1 MGERFGNRVVTAD
14 QMKKLEGN
22 AIEKQGIPSILL
34 MEHAALAVFEQLK
47 DRRKVLILV
56 GNGKNGGDA
65 VALGRLLLG
74 RGINCDFMTFY
85 EKTECAELLQ
95 QWDILDAVGYAYRIF
110 EANGELPNFESYDA
124 IADGVFGIGLNRTVN
139 RDTVTVFNRINEVTK
154 ADGKR
159 PFVVAIDIPSGIDA
173 TCGKVCGGAVR
184 ADVTVSFSYAK
195 TGLLLYPGRAYAGKL
210 IVADIGLPES
220 NERAEYIT
228 SNSLRDLGLPK
239 RRPDGNKGD
248 FGKISL
254 VAGCDDM
261 PGAACFCARAMY
273 RSGAGLVRVIGTEKS
288 LSVLHA
294 ACPEAVSL
302 TREKAF
308 SSGNPYAG
316 FDNVIVIGPGLGT
329 DGDAQRLLDLAMK
342 NGKKLVLDADA
353 LNILAERLDRLNQDP
368 EQRLKLMNEWLSENT
383 IVTPHPGEMSRLLNV
398 PVAEL
403 KEDPL
408 LFAKMIRKYC
418 DFVWVWKDACSMVI
432 SRRCFYLNQSGNE
445 AMATAGS
452 GDVLSGICGAFA
464 ATEMTMAQAAF
475 AAVYVH
481 GLAGDICK
489 DRLGSYGTM
498 AGDIADAVAYALK
511 M

>member
-34 MEHAALAVFEQLK
+34 MEHAALAVAEQLK
-47 DRRKVLILV
+47 DCRKVLILV
-56 GNGKNGGDA
+56 GNGKNGGDG

-74 RGINCDFMTFY
+74 RGISCDFMTFY
-85 EKTECAELLQ
+85 ERTECTELLQ

-110 EANGELPNFESYDA
+110 ETNGELPDFESYDA

-139 RDTVTVFNRINEVTK
+139 RDIAGIFNRINDVTK
-154 ADGKR
+154 ADNKR

-173 TCGKVCGGAVR
+173 TCGKVCGGAVK
-184 ADVTVSFSYAK
+184 ADVTVTFSYAK
-195 TGLLLYPGRAYAGKL
+195 TGLLLYPGRAYTGRL
-210 IVADIGLPES
+210 VVADIGLPES
-220 NERAEYIT
+220 NEKAEYIT
-228 SNSLRDLGLPK
+228 STSLKDLGLPV

-248 FGKISL
+248 FGKITL

-273 RSGAGLVRVIGTEKS
+273 RSGAGLVRVIGTESS
-288 LSVLHA
+288 LQVLHG

-308 SSGNPYAG
+308 SSDNPYEG
-316 FDNVIVIGPGLGT
+316 FDKVIVIGPGLGT
-329 DGDAQRLLDLAMK
+329 DSDAERLLNLAMQH
-342 NGKKLVLDADA
+342 GKRLVLDADA
-353 LNILAERLDRLNQDP
+353 LNILAARLDRMSQDP
-368 EQRLKLMNEWLSENT
+368 EQRLKLLNEWLSDDT
-383 IVTPHPGEMSRLLNV
+383 IVTPHPGEMSRLMNV
-398 PVAEL
+398 PVSEL

-432 SRRCFYLNQSGNE
+432 SRKGFFLNQSGNE

-452 GDVLSGICGAFA
+452 GDVLSGVCGALA
-464 ATEMTMAQAAF
+464 ATDMTMAQAAS

-489 DRLGSYGTM
+489 KELGSYGTM